1 MKARRSEPAH
11 GSSPRRM
18 TDLEPQPHKLPGEVD
33 GTPDQPSTLHSIPTV
48 AERLDVSEKSV
59 RRCIGRG
66 ELPAYRIGG
75 QIRISEEDLQNFLG
89 SCRMNMSNIRR
100 E

>member
-1 MKARRSEPAH
+1 
-11 GSSPRRM
+11 M
-18 TDLEPQPHKLPGEVD
+18 TDPEPQPRKLPGDVD
-33 GTPDQPSTLHSIPTV
+33 WTPDQPSTLHSIPTV
-48 AERLDVSEKSV
+48 AKRLGVSEKSV

-66 ELPAYRIGG
+66 ELPG
-75 QIRISEEDLQNFLG
+75 QIRISEEDLQNFLR